1 MNVAIKLDNQP
12 FGFQMRLHEAADALG
27 AHWAGE
33 DVMLQGISTDTRT
46 LQAGQLFVAL
56 HGPNFDGHDYLVE
69 AKAKGAAACMVEKP
83 VANCSALFVGDTRLA
98 LGQLARAWR
107 RHFAMPL
114 IAVTGSNGKTT
125 VKEMLA
131 SIFVQL
137 GDVLAT
143 RGNLNNDIGV
153 PLTLLGLDSSHTSAV
168 VELGANHGGE
178 IAYLTALAEP
188 NVAVITNAAS
198 AHLEGFGTLTGV
210 ANAKGEIFQGLKD
223 DGTAIINADDE
234 FASLWRGL
242 AKDKKVL
249 SFGLRNPADITA
261 QWQAGDHGSQIHV
274 STPAGKVKL
283 QLALLGQH
291 NVMNALAAIAAAQ
304 AAGIKLATIK
314 AGLESMQPVAGRL
327 QLKAGSIHG
336 SRIIDDTYN
345 ANPASL
351 AAAIEVLA
359 GFAGKHVLVL
369 GDMGELGDEA
379 KELHAEAGRFA
390 RAHGVD
396 RLVTVGPMAA
406 AAAEAFGKGAQQ
418 CDDHEDVSNVLEQ
431 ELGADVTVL
440 VKGSRL
446 SQMERVVQRLE
457 SGGTN

>member
-1 MNVAIKLDNQP
+1 MNVAVKLDNQP

-33 DVMLQGISTDTRT
+33 DVMLQGVGTDTRT
-46 LQAGQLFVAL
+46 LQTGQLFVAL
-56 HGPNFDGHDYLVE
+56 HGPNFDGHDYLAE

-83 VANCSALFVGDTRLA
+83 VANCSALIVGDTRLA
-98 LGQLARAWR
+98 LGQLARVWR
-107 RHFAMPL
+107 HHFAMPL
-114 IAVTGSNGKTT
+114 VAVTGSNGKTT

-131 SIFVQL
+131 SIFARL
-137 GDVLAT
+137 GEVLAT

-168 VELGANHGGE
+168 VELGANHAGE
-178 IAYLTALAEP
+178 IAYLTAIAEP

-198 AHLEGFGTLTGV
+198 AHLEGFGTLNGV
-210 ANAKGEIFQGLKD
+210 ANAKGEIFQGLKE

-249 SFGLRNPADITA
+249 SFGLQNPADIAA
-261 QWQAGDHGSQIHV
+261 QWQTGDRGSQIHV
-274 STPAGKVKL
+274 STPEGKVKL
-283 QLALLGQH
+283 QLALLGEH

-304 AAGIKLATIK
+304 AAGVKLTTIK
-314 AGLESMQPVAGRL
+314 AGLEAMQPVAGRL
-327 QLKAGSIHG
+327 QLKAGIHG

-359 GFAGKHVLVL
+359 GFTGKHILVL

-379 KELHAEAGRFA
+379 RELHAQAGRFA

-396 RLVTVGPMAA
+396 RLYTVGPMAA
-406 AAAEAFGKGAQQ
+406 VAAEAFGKEAQQ
-418 CDDHEDVSNVLEQ
+418 CDSHEAASKALQQ
-431 ELGADVTVL
+431 ELTDDATVL

-446 SQMERVVQRLE
+446 SRMERVVQRLE

>member
-1 MNVAIKLDNQP
+1 MNVAIKLDNQA
-12 FGFQMRLHEAADALG
+12 FGFQMRLHEAAEALG
-27 AHWAGE
+27 ARWAGE
-33 DVMLQGISTDTRT
+33 DVMLEGVSTDTRS

-56 HGPNFDGHDYLVE
+56 HGPNFDGHNYLVE

-83 VANCSALFVGDTRLA
+83 VANCPALIVGDTRIA
-98 LGQLARAWR
+98 LGKLAKAWR
-107 RHFAMPL
+107 RNFAMPL
-114 IAVTGSNGKTT
+114 VAVTGSNGKTT

-131 SIFVQL
+131 SIFAQQ
-137 GDVLAT
+137 GNVLAT

-153 PLTLLGLDSSHTSAV
+153 PLTLLSLDSSHSSAV
-168 VELGANHGGE
+168 IEMGANHAGE
-178 IAYLTALAEP
+178 IAYLTALTKP

-198 AHLEGFGTLTGV
+198 AHLEGFGTLEGV
-210 ANAKGEIFQGLKD
+210 ASAKGEIFQGLKD

-234 FASLWRGL
+234 FASLWREL

-249 SFGLRNPADITA
+249 SFGLQNPADITA
-261 QWQAGDHGSQIHV
+261 RWQAGDRGSQIHV
-274 STPAGKVKL
+274 TTPQGKVKL
-283 QLALLGQH
+283 HLALLGEH

-304 AAGIKLATIK
+304 AAGFSLKTIK
-314 AGLESMQPVAGRL
+314 AGLEAMQSVAGRL
-327 QLKAGSIHG
+327 QLKVGIHG

-359 GFAGKHVLVL
+359 GFKGKHILVL

-379 KELHAEAGRFA
+379 KALHAEAGRFA

-396 RLVTVGPMAA
+396 ALYTVGPMAA
-406 AAAEAFGKGAQQ
+406 AAADAFGEGAQQ
-418 CDDHEDVSNVLEQ
+418 CDSHEAASKALQQ
-431 ELGADVTVL
+431 ELAEDVTVL

-446 SQMERVVQRLE
+446 SQMERVVQILE
-457 SGGTN
+457 SGGAN

>member
-1 MNVAIKLDNQP
+1 MNVAVKLDNQP

-33 DVMLQGISTDTRT
+33 DVMLQGVGTDTRT
-46 LQAGQLFVAL
+46 LQTGQLFVAL
-56 HGPNFDGHDYLVE
+56 HGPNFDGHDYLAE

-83 VANCSALFVGDTRLA
+83 VANCSALIVGDTRLA
-98 LGQLARAWR
+98 LGQLARVWR
-107 RHFAMPL
+107 HHFAMPL
-114 IAVTGSNGKTT
+114 VGVTGSNGKTT

-131 SIFVQL
+131 SIFARL
-137 GDVLAT
+137 GEVLAT

-168 VELGANHGGE
+168 VELGANHAGE

-198 AHLEGFGTLTGV
+198 AHLEGFGTLNGV
-210 ANAKGEIFQGLKD
+210 ANAKGEIFQGLKE

-249 SFGLRNPADITA
+249 SFGLQNPADIAA
-261 QWQAGDHGSQIHV
+261 QWQVGDRGSQIHV
-274 STPAGKVKL
+274 STPEGKVKL
-283 QLALLGQH
+283 QLALLGEH

-304 AAGIKLATIK
+304 AAGVKLTTIK
-314 AGLESMQPVAGRL
+314 AGLEAMQPVAGRL
-327 QLKAGSIHG
+327 QLKAGLHG

-351 AAAIEVLA
+351 AAAIEVLT
-359 GFAGKHVLVL
+359 GFTGKHILVL

-379 KELHAEAGRFA
+379 RELHAQAGRFA

-396 RLVTVGPMAA
+396 RLYTVGPMAA
-406 AAAEAFGKGAQQ
+406 AAAEAFGKEAQQ
-418 CDDHEDVSNVLEQ
+418 CDSHEAASKALQQ
-431 ELGADVTVL
+431 ELTDDATVL

-446 SQMERVVQRLE
+446 SRMERVVQRLE

>member
-1 MNVAIKLDNQP
+1 MNVALKLDNQP

-33 DVMLQGISTDTRT
+33 DVMLQGVGTDTRT
-46 LQAGQLFVAL
+46 LQSGQLFVAL
-56 HGPNFDGHDYLVE
+56 HGPNFDGHDYLAE

-83 VANCSALFVGDTRLA
+83 VANCSALIVGDTRLA
-98 LGQLARAWR
+98 LGQLARVWR
-107 RHFAMPL
+107 HHFAMPL
-114 IAVTGSNGKTT
+114 VAVTGSNGKTT

-131 SIFVQL
+131 SIFAQL

-168 VELGANHGGE
+168 VELGANHAGE
-178 IAYLTALAEP
+178 IAYLTALVEP

-198 AHLEGFGTLTGV
+198 AHLEGFGTLNGV
-210 ANAKGEIFQGLKD
+210 ANAKGEIFQGLKE

-249 SFGLRNPADITA
+249 SFGLQNPADIAA
-261 QWQAGDHGSQIHV
+261 QWQVGDRGSQIHV
-274 STPAGKVKL
+274 STPEGKVKL
-283 QLALLGQH
+283 QLALLGGH

-304 AAGIKLATIK
+304 AAGVKLTTIK
-314 AGLESMQPVAGRL
+314 AGLEAMQPVAGRL
-327 QLKAGSIHG
+327 QLKAGIHG

-359 GFAGKHVLVL
+359 GFTGKHILVL

-379 KELHAEAGRFA
+379 RELHAQAGRFA

-396 RLVTVGPMAA
+396 RLYTVGPMAA
-406 AAAEAFGKGAQQ
+406 AAADAFGKEAQQ
-418 CDDHEDVSNVLEQ
+418 CDSHEAASKALQQ
-431 ELGADVTVL
+431 ELTDDATVL

-446 SQMERVVQRLE
+446 SRMERIVQRLE

>member
-1 MNVAIKLDNQP
+1 MNVAVKLDNQP

-33 DVMLQGISTDTRT
+33 DVMLQGVGTDTRT
-46 LQAGQLFVAL
+46 LQTGQLFVAL
-56 HGPNFDGHDYLVE
+56 HGPNFDGHDYLAE

-83 VANCSALFVGDTRLA
+83 VANCSALIVGDTRLA
-98 LGQLARAWR
+98 LGQLARVWR
-107 RHFAMPL
+107 HHFAMPL
-114 IAVTGSNGKTT
+114 VAVTGSNGKTT

-131 SIFVQL
+131 SIFARL
-137 GDVLAT
+137 GEVLAT

-168 VELGANHGGE
+168 VELGANHAGE

-198 AHLEGFGTLTGV
+198 AHLEGFGTLNGV
-210 ANAKGEIFQGLKD
+210 ANAKGEIFQGLKE

-249 SFGLRNPADITA
+249 SFGLQNPADIAA
-261 QWQAGDHGSQIHV
+261 QWQVGDRGSQIHV
-274 STPAGKVKL
+274 STPEGKVKL
-283 QLALLGQH
+283 QLALLGEH

-304 AAGIKLATIK
+304 AAGVKLTTIK
-314 AGLESMQPVAGRL
+314 AGLEAMQPVAGRL
-327 QLKAGSIHG
+327 QLKAGIHG

-359 GFAGKHVLVL
+359 GFTGKHILVL

-379 KELHAEAGRFA
+379 RELHAQAGRFA

-396 RLVTVGPMAA
+396 RLYTVGPMAA
-406 AAAEAFGKGAQQ
+406 VAAEAFGKEAQQ
-418 CDDHEDVSNVLEQ
+418 CDSHEAASKALQQ
-431 ELGADVTVL
+431 ELTDDATVL

-446 SQMERVVQRLE
+446 SRMERVVQRLE

>member
-1 MNVAIKLDNQP
+1 MNVAVKLDNQP

-33 DVMLQGISTDTRT
+33 DVMLQGVGTDTRT
-46 LQAGQLFVAL
+46 LQTGQLFVAL
-56 HGPNFDGHDYLVE
+56 HGPNFDGHDYLAE

-83 VANCSALFVGDTRLA
+83 VANCPALIVGDTRLA
-98 LGQLARAWR
+98 LGQLARVWR
-107 RHFAMPL
+107 HHFAMPL
-114 IAVTGSNGKTT
+114 VAVTGSNGKTT

-131 SIFVQL
+131 SIFARL
-137 GDVLAT
+137 GEVLAT

-153 PLTLLGLDSSHTSAV
+153 PLTLLGLDSRHTSAV
-168 VELGANHGGE
+168 VELGANHAGE

-198 AHLEGFGTLTGV
+198 AHLEGFGTLNGV
-210 ANAKGEIFQGLKD
+210 ANAKGEIFQGLKE

-249 SFGLRNPADITA
+249 SFGLQNPADIAA
-261 QWQAGDHGSQIHV
+261 QWQVGDRGSQIHV
-274 STPAGKVKL
+274 STPEGKVKL
-283 QLALLGQH
+283 QLALLGEH

-304 AAGIKLATIK
+304 AAGVKLTTIK
-314 AGLESMQPVAGRL
+314 AGLEAMQPVAGRL
-327 QLKAGSIHG
+327 QLKAGLHG

-351 AAAIEVLA
+351 AAAIEVLT
-359 GFAGKHVLVL
+359 GFTGKHILVL

-379 KELHAEAGRFA
+379 RELHAQAGRFA

-396 RLVTVGPMAA
+396 RLYTVGPMAA
-406 AAAEAFGKGAQQ
+406 AAAEAFGKEAQQ
-418 CDDHEDVSNVLEQ
+418 CDSHEAASNVLQQ
-431 ELGADVTVL
+431 ELTDHATIL

-446 SQMERVVQRLE
+446 SRMERVVQRLE

>member
-1 MNVAIKLDNQP
+1 MNVAVKLDNQP

-33 DVMLQGISTDTRT
+33 DVMLQGVGTDTRT
-46 LQAGQLFVAL
+46 LQTGQLFVAL
-56 HGPNFDGHDYLVE
+56 HGPNFDGHDYLAE

-83 VANCSALFVGDTRLA
+83 VANCSALIVGDTRLA

-107 RHFAMPL
+107 HHFAMPL
-114 IAVTGSNGKTT
+114 VGVTGSNGKTT

-131 SIFVQL
+131 SIFARL
-137 GDVLAT
+137 GEVLAT

-153 PLTLLGLDSSHTSAV
+153 PLTLLGLDSRHTSAV
-168 VELGANHGGE
+168 VELGANHAGE

-198 AHLEGFGTLTGV
+198 AHLEGFGTLNGV
-210 ANAKGEIFQGLKD
+210 ANAKGEIFQGLKE

-249 SFGLRNPADITA
+249 SFGLQNPADIAA
-261 QWQAGDHGSQIHV
+261 QWQVGDRGSQIHV
-274 STPAGKVKL
+274 STPEGKVKL
-283 QLALLGQH
+283 QLALLGEH

-304 AAGIKLATIK
+304 AAGVKLTTIK
-314 AGLESMQPVAGRL
+314 AGLEAMQPVAGRL
-327 QLKAGSIHG
+327 QLKAGIHG

-359 GFAGKHVLVL
+359 GFAGKHILVL

-379 KELHAEAGRFA
+379 RELHAQAGRFA

-396 RLVTVGPMAA
+396 RLYTVGPMAA
-406 AAAEAFGKGAQQ
+406 AAAEAFGKEAQQ
-418 CDDHEDVSNVLEQ
+418 CDSHEAASKALQQ
-431 ELGADVTVL
+431 ELTDDATVL

-446 SQMERVVQRLE
+446 SRMERVVQRLE

>member
-1 MNVAIKLDNQP
+1 MNVAVKLDNQP

-33 DVMLQGISTDTRT
+33 DVMLQGVGTDTRT
-46 LQAGQLFVAL
+46 LQTGQLFVAL
-56 HGPNFDGHDYLVE
+56 HGPNFDGHDYLAE

-83 VANCSALFVGDTRLA
+83 VANCSALIVGDTRLA
-98 LGQLARAWR
+98 LGQLARVWR
-107 RHFAMPL
+107 HHFAMPL
-114 IAVTGSNGKTT
+114 VAVTGSNGKTT

-131 SIFVQL
+131 SIFARL
-137 GDVLAT
+137 GEVLAT

-168 VELGANHGGE
+168 VELGANHAGE

-198 AHLEGFGTLTGV
+198 AHLEGFGTLNGV
-210 ANAKGEIFQGLKD
+210 ANAKGEIFQGLKE

-249 SFGLRNPADITA
+249 SFGLQNPADIAA
-261 QWQAGDHGSQIHV
+261 QWQVGDRGSQIHV
-274 STPAGKVKL
+274 STPEGKVKL
-283 QLALLGQH
+283 QLALLGEH

-304 AAGIKLATIK
+304 AAGVKLTTIK
-314 AGLESMQPVAGRL
+314 AGLEAMQPVAGRL
-327 QLKAGSIHG
+327 QLKAGIHG

-359 GFAGKHVLVL
+359 GFTGKHILVL

-379 KELHAEAGRFA
+379 RELHAQAGRFA

-396 RLVTVGPMAA
+396 RLYTVGPMAA
-406 AAAEAFGKGAQQ
+406 AAAEAFGKEAQQ
-418 CDDHEDVSNVLEQ
+418 CDSHEAASKALQQ
-431 ELGADVTVL
+431 ELTDDATVL

-446 SQMERVVQRLE
+446 SRMERVVQRLE

>member
-1 MNVAIKLDNQP
+1 MNVAVKLDNQP

-33 DVMLQGISTDTRT
+33 DVMLQGVGTDTRT
-46 LQAGQLFVAL
+46 LQTGQLFVAL
-56 HGPNFDGHDYLVE
+56 HGPNFDGHDYLAE

-83 VANCSALFVGDTRLA
+83 VANCSALIVGDTRLA
-98 LGQLARAWR
+98 LGQLARVWR
-107 RHFAMPL
+107 HHFAMPL
-114 IAVTGSNGKTT
+114 VAVTGSNGKTT

-131 SIFVQL
+131 SIFARL
-137 GDVLAT
+137 GEVLAT

-153 PLTLLGLDSSHTSAV
+153 PLTLLGLDSRHTSAV
-168 VELGANHGGE
+168 VELGANHAGE
-178 IAYLTALAEP
+178 IAYLTAIAEP

-198 AHLEGFGTLTGV
+198 AHLEGFGTLNGV
-210 ANAKGEIFQGLKD
+210 ANAKGEIFQGLKE

-249 SFGLRNPADITA
+249 SFGLQNPADIAA
-261 QWQAGDHGSQIHV
+261 QWQVGDRGSQIHV
-274 STPAGKVKL
+274 STPEGKVKL
-283 QLALLGQH
+283 QLALLGEH

-304 AAGIKLATIK
+304 AAGVKLTTIK
-314 AGLESMQPVAGRL
+314 AGLEAMQPVAGRL
-327 QLKAGSIHG
+327 QLKAGIHG

-359 GFAGKHVLVL
+359 GFAGKHILVL
-369 GDMGELGDEA
+369 GDMGELGDDARES
-379 KELHAEAGRFA
+379 HAQAGRFA

-396 RLVTVGPMAA
+396 RLYTVGPMAA
-406 AAAEAFGKGAQQ
+406 AAVEAFGKEAQQ
-418 CDDHEDVSNVLEQ
+418 CDSHEAASKALQQ
-431 ELGADVTVL
+431 ELTDDATVL

-446 SQMERVVQRLE
+446 SRMERVVQRLE

>member
-1 MNVAIKLDNQP
+1 MNVAVKLDNQP

-33 DVMLQGISTDTRT
+33 DVMLQGVGTDTRT
-46 LQAGQLFVAL
+46 LQTGQLFVAL
-56 HGPNFDGHDYLVE
+56 HGPNFDGHDYLAE

-83 VANCSALFVGDTRLA
+83 VANCSALIVGDTRLA
-98 LGQLARAWR
+98 LGQLARVWR
-107 RHFAMPL
+107 HHFAMPL
-114 IAVTGSNGKTT
+114 VAVTGSNGKTT

-131 SIFVQL
+131 SIFARL
-137 GDVLAT
+137 GEVLAT

-153 PLTLLGLDSSHTSAV
+153 PLTLLGLDSRHTSAV
-168 VELGANHGGE
+168 VELGANHAGE

-198 AHLEGFGTLTGV
+198 AHLEGFGTLNGV
-210 ANAKGEIFQGLKD
+210 ANAKGEIFQGLKE

-249 SFGLRNPADITA
+249 SFGLQNPADIAA
-261 QWQAGDHGSQIHV
+261 QWQVGDRGSQIHV
-274 STPAGKVKL
+274 STPEGKVKL
-283 QLALLGQH
+283 ELALLGEH

-304 AAGIKLATIK
+304 AAGVKLTAIK
-314 AGLESMQPVAGRL
+314 AGLEAMQPVAGRL
-327 QLKAGSIHG
+327 QLKAGIHG

-359 GFAGKHVLVL
+359 GFTGKHILVL

-379 KELHAEAGRFA
+379 RELHAQAGRFA

-396 RLVTVGPMAA
+396 RLYTVGPMAA
-406 AAAEAFGKGAQQ
+406 AAAESFGKEAQQ
-418 CDDHEDVSNVLEQ
+418 CDSHEAASNVLQQ
-431 ELGADVTVL
+431 ELTDDVTVL

-446 SQMERVVQRLE
+446 SRMERVVQRLE

>member
-56 HGPNFDGHDYLVE
+56 HGPNFDGHDYLAE

-107 RHFAMPL
+107 RHFTMPL

-168 VELGANHGGE
+168 VELGANHAGE

-188 NVAVITNAAS
+188 NVAVITNAAA
-198 AHLEGFGTLTGV
+198 AHLEGFGTLKGV
-210 ANAKGEIFQGLKD
+210 ANAKGEIFQGMKD

-234 FASLWRGL
+234 FVSLWRGL

-249 SFGLRNPADITA
+249 SFGLQNKADITA

-304 AAGIKLATIK
+304 AAGVKLTTIK
-314 AGLESMQPVAGRL
+314 AGLEVMQPVAGRL
-327 QLKAGSIHG
+327 QLKAGIRG

-359 GFAGKHVLVL
+359 GFTGKHILVL

-406 AAAEAFGKGAQQ
+406 AAAVAFGKGAQQ
-418 CDDHEDVSNVLEQ
+418 CDNHEDVSNALKVDV
-431 ELGADVTVL
+431 GADVTVL

-446 SQMERVVQRLE
+446 SRMERVVQRLE

>member
-1 MNVAIKLDNQP
+1 MNVAVKLDNQP

-33 DVMLQGISTDTRT
+33 DVMLLGISTDTRT
-46 LQAGQLFVAL
+46 LQEGQLFVAL
-56 HGPNFDGHDYLVE
+56 HGPNFDGHDYLAE

-83 VANCSALFVGDTRLA
+83 VANCSALIVGDTRLA

-107 RHFAMPL
+107 RHFAIPL

-153 PLTLLGLDSSHTSAV
+153 PLTLLCLDSSHSSAV
-168 VELGANHGGE
+168 VELGANHAGE

-188 NVAVITNAAS
+188 NVAVITNAAA
-198 AHLEGFGTLTGV
+198 AHLEGFGTLKGV
-210 ANAKGEIFQGLKD
+210 ANAKGEIFQGLND

-234 FASLWRGL
+234 FASLWRRL

-249 SFGLRNPADITA
+249 SFGLQNPADITA
-261 QWQAGDHGSQIHV
+261 RWQAGDRGSQIQV
-274 STPAGKVKL
+274 STPEGNVKL
-283 QLALLGQH
+283 QLALLGEH

-304 AAGIKLATIK
+304 TAGIKLTRIK
-314 AGLESMQPVAGRL
+314 AGLEAMQPVAGRL
-327 QLKAGSIHG
+327 QLKTGIHG

-359 GFAGKHVLVL
+359 GFAGKHILVL
-369 GDMGELGDEA
+369 GDMGELGDDAE
-379 KELHAEAGRFA
+379 ELHAEAGRFA
-390 RAHGVD
+390 KAHGVD
-396 RLVTVGPMAA
+396 RLYTVGPMAA
-406 AAAEAFGKGAQQ
+406 TAAVAFGKGAQQ
-418 CDDHEDVSNVLEQ
+418 CDNHEDVSNALEQ
-431 ELGADVTVL
+431 ELATDVTVL

-446 SQMERVVQRLE
+446 SQMEHVVQRLQ

>member
-1 MNVAIKLDNQP
+1 MNVAIKLDNQA
-12 FGFQMRLHEAADALG
+12 FGFQMRLHEAAEALG
-27 AHWAGE
+27 ARWAGE
-33 DVMLQGISTDTRT
+33 DVMLEGVSTDTRS

-56 HGPNFDGHDYLVE
+56 HGPHFDGHDYLVE

-83 VANCSALFVGDTRLA
+83 VANCPALIVGDTRIA
-98 LGQLARAWR
+98 LGKLAKAWR
-107 RHFAMPL
+107 RNFAMPL
-114 IAVTGSNGKTT
+114 VAVTGSNGKTT

-131 SIFVQL
+131 SIFAQQ
-137 GDVLAT
+137 GNVLAT

-153 PLTLLGLDSSHTSAV
+153 PLTLLGLDSSHSSAV
-168 VELGANHGGE
+168 IEMGANHAGE
-178 IAYLTALAEP
+178 IAYLTALTKP

-198 AHLEGFGTLTGV
+198 AHLEGFGTLEGV
-210 ANAKGEIFQGLKD
+210 ASAKGEIFQGLKD

-234 FASLWRGL
+234 FASLWREL
-242 AKDKKVL
+242 AQDKKVL
-249 SFGLRNPADITA
+249 SFGLQHPADIA
-261 QWQAGDHGSQIHV
+261 ARWQAGDRGSQIHV
-274 STPAGKVKL
+274 TTSEGKVKL
-283 QLALLGQH
+283 HLALLGEH

-304 AAGIKLATIK
+304 AAGFTLKTIK
-314 AGLESMQPVAGRL
+314 AGLEAMQPVAGRL
-327 QLKAGSIHG
+327 QLKVGIHG

-359 GFAGKHVLVL
+359 GFKGKHILVL

-379 KELHAEAGRFA
+379 KALHAEAGRFA

-396 RLVTVGPMAA
+396 ALYTVGPMAA
-406 AAAEAFGKGAQQ
+406 AATDAFGEGAQQ
-418 CDDHEDVSNVLEQ
+418 CDSHEAASKALQQ
-431 ELGADVTVL
+431 ELADDVTVL

-446 SQMERVVQRLE
+446 SQMERVVQILE

>member
-1 MNVAIKLDNQP
+1 MNVAVKLDNQP

-33 DVMLQGISTDTRT
+33 DVMLQGVGTDTRT
-46 LQAGQLFVAL
+46 LQTGQLFVAL
-56 HGPNFDGHDYLVE
+56 HGPNFDGHDYLAE

-83 VANCSALFVGDTRLA
+83 VANCSALIVGDTRLA
-98 LGQLARAWR
+98 LGQLARVWR
-107 RHFAMPL
+107 HHFAMPL
-114 IAVTGSNGKTT
+114 VAVTGSNGKTT

-131 SIFVQL
+131 SIFAQL
-137 GDVLAT
+137 GEVLAT

-153 PLTLLGLDSSHTSAV
+153 PLTLLGLDSRHSSAV
-168 VELGANHGGE
+168 VELGANHAGE

-198 AHLEGFGTLTGV
+198 AHLEGFGTLNGV
-210 ANAKGEIFQGLKD
+210 ANAKGEIFQGLKE

-249 SFGLRNPADITA
+249 SFGLQNPADIAA
-261 QWQAGDHGSQIHV
+261 QWQVGDRGSQIHV
-274 STPAGKVKL
+274 STPEGKVKL
-283 QLALLGQH
+283 QLALLGEH

-304 AAGIKLATIK
+304 AAGVKLTTIK
-314 AGLESMQPVAGRL
+314 AGLEAMQPVAGRL
-327 QLKAGSIHG
+327 QLKAGIHG

-359 GFAGKHVLVL
+359 GFTGKHILVL
-369 GDMGELGDEA
+369 GDMGELGDETR
-379 KELHAEAGRFA
+379 ELHAQAGRFA

-396 RLVTVGPMAA
+396 RLYTVGPMAA
-406 AAAEAFGKGAQQ
+406 AAVEAFGKEAQQ
-418 CDDHEDVSNVLEQ
+418 CDSHEAASNVLQQ
-431 ELGADVTVL
+431 ELTDDVTVL

-446 SQMERVVQRLE
+446 SRMERVVQRLE